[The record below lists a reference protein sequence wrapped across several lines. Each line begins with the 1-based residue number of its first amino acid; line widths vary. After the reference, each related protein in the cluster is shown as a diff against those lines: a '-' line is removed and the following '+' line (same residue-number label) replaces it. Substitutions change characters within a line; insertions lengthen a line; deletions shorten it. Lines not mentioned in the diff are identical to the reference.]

1 MAERKREQKHRRR
14 QGRRQLAAVSQS
26 EDMTSAPDSPLP
38 DNTLFQTDPPF
49 SKPSL
54 YKPKGW
60 TDTVAG
66 YIREAK
72 KLTMCLLRNEC
83 LMDHPYQWHVTINFE
98 AVQTP
103 AQIRQRWAKAR
114 KSLKRSGVVALSVM
128 EVNRSNHVHFHLI
141 VSSRMSK
148 GALEQAVEK
157 AMPSQNV
164 IGWHNRPQR
173 IKPGET
179 WELAHYVTKAKKPGY
194 VNGRLVDDY
203 YASKRILFKPKLGL
217 HKHYAIGPFWVKPK
231 AAIWTDIRAKEKR
244 IADGLEQPGVRKLV
258 DFIYELLDRT
268 MPLKGIERAF
278 GFHADSEPVK
288 RWVEQ
293 LIADD
298 AKGCESNNTPR

>member
-1 MAERKREQKHRRR
+1 MENAKRRRHNHRRR
-14 QGRRQLAAVSQS
+14 SATEGAHQEDVSL
-26 EDMTSAPDSPLP
+26 DPTRPDP
-38 DNTLFQTDPPF
+38 DNNLFLTDPPF

-72 KLTMCLLRNEC
+72 KLTMCILLNER
-83 LMDHPYQWHVTINFE
+83 LMDHSYQWHVTINFD
-98 AVQTP
+98 ADQTP
-103 AQIRQRWAKAR
+103 AEIRERWAKVR

-141 VSSRMSK
+141 VSSRISEA
-148 GALEQAVEK
+148 ALRRAVEE
-157 AMPSQNV
+157 AMPSQKV

-231 AAIWTDIRAKEKR
+231 AAIWKDIAAKEAR
-244 IADGLEQPGVRKLV
+244 IAEGLEQPGVRKLV
-258 DFIYELLDRT
+258 DYMYELLDRT

-288 RWVEQ
+288 RWITQ
-293 LIADD
+293 LIGDD
-298 AKGCESNNTPR
+298 DEDYESINEKH